1 MSTEYK
7 IQKTEDLVHII
18 ERHKRDGKVVVT
30 TNGCF
35 DIIHVG
41 HTRYLE
47 YARSQGDL
55 LVLAMNTDE
64 SVQWIKGP
72 NRPLLKLAERMR
84 IMAAFWMVDYV
95 TWFDETDPCSILSIL
110 KPDIHV
116 KGGNYEMNQIIE
128 RDVVVKHGGRVVLSP
143 VIPGNSTTNIIQR
156 VIQQFS

>member
-1 MSTEYK
+1 MSTEHK
-7 IQKTEDLVHII
+7 IQEAEELSGII
-18 ERHKRDGKVVVT
+18 EHHKRDGEVVVT

-41 HTRYLE
+41 HTRYLK

-64 SVQWIKGP
+64 SIQRIKGP
-72 NRPLLKLAERMR
+72 NRPLLKLEERMR

-95 TWFDETDPCSILSIL
+95 TWFDESDPCSVLSIL

-116 KGGNYEMNQIIE
+116 KGGNYEMSQIIE
-128 RDVVVKHGGRVVLSP
+128 RDVVVKHGGKVVLSP
-143 VIPGNSTTNIIQR
+143 LIPGNSTTHIIQR
-156 VIQQFS
+156 VIQLFS